1 MGDKE
6 YDVQWGRLFG
16 ALSPEH
22 IKKGFRYMKR
32 HGVKQFTVR
41 LFERFQSQDI
51 DYEMWFALNKAAPQ
65 ELERQRTAVF
75 DRPVKISIVVPV
87 YQTPESFLR
96 EMIES
101 VCAQTYGNWE
111 LCIADASPRTAAH
124 SSHGAAKSGTEGDSE
139 AAHIIRE
146 GEAETVTK
154 LTSIIREYQAKDE
167 RIRYRILENNDGI
180 SENTNEAMKMATG
193 EFIGLLDHDDLL
205 EPDALYEV
213 MAEIVSDDSVDM
225 VYTDE
230 DKINRKGTKHLIP
243 NMKPDFN
250 LDLLRSN
257 NYICHFLVVR
267 RALVEKIG
275 GFRKEFD
282 GAQDHDFIFQCVE
295 NARKIAH
302 VHHVLYHWRT
312 HSGSTS
318 DNPDSKMYAFEAG
331 KRAVESH
338 LERMHVN
345 AVVEK
350 TPDLGYYRVRY
361 ALTEHPMVSIII
373 PNKDEKESLQK
384 CLQSILEKTEYDN
397 YEILI
402 VENNS
407 TKEETFAYYKEID
420 GKNRIKVLYWDKE
433 FNYSAINNFAARQ
446 AKGEYLLLLN
456 NDTEVITKGW
466 IKEMLSNCTR
476 SEVAMVGAKLYFPD
490 DTIQHAG
497 VIIGLGGLADHAF
510 VNMSRRRAGYMHRA
524 SIQMNMSGVTA
535 ACAMVKRSVYEEVG
549 GLEERLS
556 VAFND
561 VDMCLKIVTAGYLIV
576 YDPYVELYHYESR
589 SRGVD
594 DEKKERHKKEVQYAQ
609 EKWKDFLKAGDPCY
623 NRNLTLS
630 KHNFS
635 LRK

>member
-1 MGDKE
+1 MANKE
-6 YDVQWGRLFG
+6 YRVRWGQLIG

-22 IKKGFRYMKR
+22 IKKGYRYLQR
-32 HGVKQFTVR
+32 HGVKQFLIR
-41 LFERFQSQDI
+41 LIERFQSQDI
-51 DYEMWFALNKAAPQ
+51 DYETWFALNKATEQ
-65 ELERQRTAVF
+65 ELERQRGAVF
-75 DRPVKISIVVPV
+75 AKPVKISIVVPL
-87 YQTPESFLR
+87 YRTPERFLR

-111 LCIADASPRTAAH
+111 LCLADASPLAEAKKGKPADGGEKTALTDVI
-124 SSHGAAKSGTEGDSE
+124 HGYLQKDS
-139 AAHIIRE
+139 
-146 GEAETVTK
+146 
-154 LTSIIREYQAKDE
+154 
-167 RIRYRILENNDGI
+167 RIRYERLKSNDGI
-180 SENTNEAMKMATG
+180 SGNTNEAMKMATG
-193 EFIGLLDHDDLL
+193 DFIGLLDHDDLL

-213 MAEIVSDDSVDM
+213 MAQIDADARVDV

-267 RALVEKIG
+267 RSLIEKTG

-282 GAQDHDFIFQCVE
+282 GAQDYDFIFRCTE
-295 NARKIAH
+295 EARKTAH
-302 VHHVLYHWRT
+302 VHRVLYHWRT

-318 DNPDSKMYAFEAG
+318 DNPDSKLYAFEAG
-331 KRAVESH
+331 KRALEAHLARNGVQARVE
-338 LERMHVN
+338 E
-345 AVVEK
+345 
-350 TPDLGYYRVRY
+350 TDDLGYYRVRY
-361 ALTEHPMVSIII
+361 AMTGHPMVSVII

-384 CLQSILEKTEYDN
+384 CLQSVWEKTEYDN

-407 TKEETFAYYKEID
+407 TKQETFDYYKEID
-420 GKNRIKVLYWDKE
+420 GTRGVRVLYWKDA
-433 FNYSAINNFAARQ
+433 FNYSAINNFAARE

-466 IKEMLSNCTR
+466 MKELLSNCMR
-476 SEVAMVGAKLYFPD
+476 SEVGMVGAKLYFPD
-490 DTIQHAG
+490 NTIQHAG

-510 VNMSRRRAGYMHRA
+510 VNMSRKRAGYMHRA

-535 ACAMVKRSVYEEVG
+535 ACAMVKRSVYEELG
-549 GLEERLS
+549 GLEEKLS

-561 VDMCLKIVTAGYLIV
+561 VDLCLKIVTAGYLIV
-576 YDPYVELYHYESR
+576 YDPFVELYHYESR

>member
-1 MGDKE
+1 MEEE
-6 YDVQWGRLFG
+6 YKVQWGKLLG
-16 ALSPEH
+16 AFSPEH
-22 IKKGFRYMKR
+22 VKKGIRYLKR
-32 HGVKQFTVR
+32 HGLKQFTVR

-51 DYEMWFALNKAAPQ
+51 DYETWFALNKATEQ
-65 ELERQRTAVF
+65 ELERQRRTLF
-75 DRPVKISIVVPV
+75 DRPAKISIVVPV
-87 YQTPESFLR
+87 YQTPECFLR

-111 LCIADASPRTAAH
+111 LCIADASPRIMA
-124 SSHGAAKSGTEGDSE
+124 GQSGGDGS
-139 AAHIIRE
+139 AS
-146 GEAETVTK
+146 GEATE
-154 LTSIIREYQAKDE
+154 LTAIIKEYQAKDQ
-167 RIRYRILENNDGI
+167 RIRYRILENNAGI
-180 SENTNEAMKMATG
+180 SENTNEAMKMASG

-213 MAEIVSDDSVDM
+213 TAQIDADDQTDV

-250 LDLLRSN
+250 PDLLRSN

-267 RALVEKIG
+267 RSIVEKIG

-282 GAQDHDFIFQCVE
+282 GAQDYDFIFRCVE
-295 NARKIAH
+295 EARKIAH
-302 VHHVLYHWRT
+302 VHRVLYHWRT

-318 DNPDSKMYAFEAG
+318 DNPDSKLYAFDAG
-331 KRAVESH
+331 QRAVEAH
-338 LERMHVN
+338 LARMKVN
-345 AVVEK
+345 ATVEK
-350 TPDLGYYRVRY
+350 TSDLGYYRVRY

-384 CLQSILEKTEYDN
+384 CLQSIQEKTEYDN
-397 YEILI
+397 YEILV

-420 GKNRIKVLYWDKE
+420 GKNRVKVLYWDRE
-433 FNYSAINNFAARQ
+433 FNYSAINNFAARE

-466 IKEMLSNCTR
+466 MKEMLSNCTR

-490 DTIQHAG
+490 NTIQHAG

-561 VDMCLKIVTAGYLIV
+561 VDLCLKIVTAGYLIV
-576 YDPYVELYHYESR
+576 YDPFVELYHYESK
-589 SRGVD
+589 SRGED